1 LGTFHKKNQKSKT
14 FFFINEKIFAPKL
27 RVIDE
32 SNNQVGVLTKE
43 EALKLAKDKEL
54 DLVLIAP
61 NANPPVARIVD
72 FNKFLYQK
80 EKKEKEAKK
89 GVKKGVVKDIKLS
102 LFIGPADLE
111 RLINKGKE
119 FLEEGRQLRLSLN
132 LKGREITKQN
142 MAFDLINR
150 FILGLGEVN
159 ITKPAKLE
167 GRVIRAV
174 VSRKKL

>member
-1 LGTFHKKNQKSKT
+1 LRNFYKKNQNNKT
-14 FFFINEKIFAPKL
+14 FFFINEKISAPQL

-32 SNNQVGVLTKE
+32 TNNQVGILTKE
-43 EALKLAKDKEL
+43 EALRIAKEKDL
-54 DLVLIAP
+54 DLVLVAP
-61 NANPPVARIVD
+61 NTDPPVARIID

-89 GVKKGVVKDIKLS
+89 GINKGIVKDIKLS
-102 LFIGPADLE
+102 LFIGSADLE

-119 FLEEGRQLRLSLN
+119 FLREGHQLRLSLN
-132 LKGREITKQN
+132 LKGREITKQK

-150 FILGLGEVN
+150 FITGLGDIQ

-167 GRVIRAV
+167 GRVIRTV
-174 VSRKKL
+174 ISRKKI

>member
-1 LGTFHKKNQKSKT
+1 MGSTYKKNKHGKS
-14 FFFINEKIFAPKL
+14 FYFINEKIFATKL

-32 SNNQVGVLTKE
+32 NNNQIGVLTKE
-43 EALKLAKDKEL
+43 EALKIAKEKEL

-61 NANPPVARIVD
+61 NADPPVVRVVD

-89 GVKKGVVKDIKLS
+89 GVKKGIVKDVQLS
-102 LFIGPADLE
+102 LFIGPADLQ
-111 RLINKGKE
+111 RLIEKGKK
-119 FLEEGRQLRLSLN
+119 FLEQGHQLRISLN

-142 MAFDLINR
+142 MAFELINR
-150 FILGLGEVN
+150 FIANLGEVN
-159 ITKPAKLE
+159 ITKSAKLE

-174 VSRKKL
+174 ISRKKL